1 MTMQYPNQNYY
12 GNYYGAVP
20 DMLNQYKFQQPQ
32 PMINQQPPIMSPT
45 QPTSDFIWVQG
56 EAGAKAYLVAPNS
69 TVTLWDSENATI
81 YLKSA
86 DSSGV
91 PSMRILDFTERTPI
105 ARETHAERTA
115 GHVCKCGDK
124 FISKEE
130 LTALQAKISELEDKI
145 KTLTETKG
153 NDE

>member
-1 MTMQYPNQNYY
+1 MQYPNQSYY

-20 DMLNQYKFQQPQ
+20 DMLNQYKFQQP
-32 PMINQQPPIMSPT
+32 MMQQQSPPIMQPT

-56 EAGAKAYLVAPNS
+56 EAGAKAYLVVPNS

-86 DSSGV
+86 DGSGV
-91 PSMRILDFTERTPI
+91 PSMRILDFTERTQN
-105 ARETHAERTA
+105 ARETHAERTT
-115 GHVCKCGDK
+115 GHACKCGDK

-130 LTALQAKISELEDKI
+130 LTALQAKISELEIKI

-153 NDE
+153 KDE